1 MGINDEVLQNAATG
15 IRGSASP
22 DRIEAA
28 GVRRLNINLPTSIAN
43 DLEALAQKSGR
54 SMTEVVRNALGLVQI
69 ANDAA
74 DSNQKLVITDDKGKP
89 VKEIVLPR

>member
-1 MGINDEVLQNAATG
+1 MGVNKIFS
-15 IRGSASP
+15 SARSETP
-22 DRIEAA
+22 

-74 DSNQKLVITDDKGKP
+74 VSNQKLMITDEKGKP